1 MSLKRFSG
9 FLSPQTRDGR
19 ESDRFK
25 MQIWKELNKMS
36 VRVFVSSYRSL
47 TEVIKTDT
55 DDTKIDRDDTKIDT
69 FDTEIDTDDT
79 KTDSDDT

>member
-55 DDTKIDRDDTKIDT
+55 DDIKIDT
-69 FDTEIDTDDT
+69 HDTEIDTDDT
-79 KTDSDDT
+79 KTDSDDITKHTNDT